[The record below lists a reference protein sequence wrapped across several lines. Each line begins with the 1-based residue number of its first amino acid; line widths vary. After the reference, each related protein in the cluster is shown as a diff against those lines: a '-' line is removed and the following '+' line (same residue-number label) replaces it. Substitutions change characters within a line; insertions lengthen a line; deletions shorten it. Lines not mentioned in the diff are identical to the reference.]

1 MSYVNNDKKPQEH
14 NYVITY
20 KELLFTVFIFIVILV
35 ALYPKDLLKQQIVS
49 EKANY
54 DLSMLYLKNL
64 LKHHPDDES
73 LMLILATQSLK
84 TGNKDLAIRLLE
96 LLFESKSEKIRQKAI
111 MLSYELEKEKYFYI
125 KNQKRKKEQLRK
137 LKRLFLK
144 IYNAKMYEH
153 DDTKK
158 WYEEAVFVGAKYPA
172 YVLLKKTLQK
182 QENKHNVTLLKEAFF
197 LSAEFSKENDAF
209 YFLDELKIYD
219 KKHYKKWIL
228 QEYYLDMKYKKYV
241 SAEKILVAHQKNDDY
256 IKSILG
262 DFYFFRRRYKEA
274 SKIFLSLY
282 NNAQSFQEKKTYFKK
297 ALQSLVAAN
306 DIKQVNQLIEEN
318 ESKFLQDV
326 EMRKFMLNIYLA
338 NGKLDKAAALSKKIL
353 RLKYNR

>member
-20 KELLFTVFIFIVILV
+20 KELLFTIFIFIVILV

-64 LKHHPDDES
+64 LKHNPDDES

-96 LLFESKSEKIRQKAI
+96 LLFESKDEKIRQKAI
-111 MLSYELEKEKYFYI
+111 MLSFELEKEKYFYI
-125 KNQKRKKEQLRK
+125 KNKKQKRIQLTK
-137 LKRLFLK
+137 LRRLFLR
-144 IYNAKMYEH
+144 IYNAKMYEL
-153 DDTKK
+153 DDAQK

-172 YVLLKKTLQK
+172 YTLLKRTLQNEEHQK
-182 QENKHNVTLLKEAFF
+182 NVTLLKEAFF
-197 LSAEFSKENDAF
+197 LAVQFSKKKDAF
-209 YFLDELKIYD
+209 HFLEELKKYD
-219 KKHYKKWIL
+219 RKNYKKWIL
-228 QEYYLDMKYKKYV
+228 QEYYLDMKYKRYTA
-241 SAEKILVAHQKNDDY
+241 AEKILVAHQKNDDH

-262 DFYFFRRRYKEA
+262 DFYFYRRRYKEA
-274 SKIFLSLY
+274 SEIFFSLY
-282 NNAQSFQEKKTYFKK
+282 KNAQSFREKKIYFKK
-297 ALQSLVAAN
+297 ALQALVAAN
-306 DIKQVNQLIEEN
+306 DTQRVNQLVQEN

-326 EMRKFMLNIYLA
+326 EMRKFMLKIYLA